1 MVSTFFTQEN
11 QIIEI
16 HLNHFLAGKIHN
28 LAVIQAYGRIGVY
41 IYICVCVCVYKYTY
55 IYIDIYMHKYLYI
68 QVCIYRCVYIYL

>member
-1 MVSTFFTQEN
+1 MFAAQNYGFNLFSQEN

-41 IYICVCVCVYKYTY
+41 IYIYVCVC
-55 IYIDIYMHKYLYI
+55 L
-68 QVCIYRCVYIYL
+68 CVQIHIYIYLYA